1 MAVTRKYTVNA
12 GGSGWGV
19 WDADGRKVASFTAR
33 PIGRYQALRYLYM
46 LNGWNWERSRYVREQ
61 PYLKDINANPIAC

>member
-1 MAVTRKYTVNA
+1 MATTKKYTVNA

-19 WDADGRKVASFTAR
+19 WDVDGRKVASFTSR

-46 LNGWNWERSRYVREQ
+46 LNGWNWESSRYVRTQ
-61 PYLKDINANPIAC
+61 PWLRDIDIDVLA

>member
-1 MAVTRKYTVNA
+1 MALERKYSVHA

-19 WDADGRKVASFTAR
+19 WDVDGRKVASFTSR
-33 PIGRYQALRYLYM
+33 QIGRYQALRYLYM

-61 PYLKDINANPIAC
+61 PWLRDIEINIA

>member
-1 MAVTRKYTVNA
+1 MATTKKYTVNA

-19 WDADGRKVASFTAR
+19 WDASGNKVASFTSR
-33 PIGRYQALRYLYM
+33 PIGRFQALKYMYNLY
-46 LNGWNWERSRYVREQ
+46 GWDWSHSRYVREQ